1 MKHNLILAG
10 TGKTGRRIANRLT
23 AAGHSV
29 RTAARTGGDIHFDLD
44 DATTW
49 PAALEGVTAAYLVEP
64 SLDADAE
71 NPPRIAR
78 LVTAA
83 VAAGVSRLVLL
94 SAPGADFEGH
104 PLHTTD
110 LAVRESGV
118 EWTVL
123 RPNWFSQN
131 FSEAFWLPAIRSG
144 TLALP
149 TGEGRV
155 PFIDAEDIA
164 DVAIAAL
171 TEDRHAGQVYELT
184 GPRAIGFGEATELI
198 AAASGR
204 SLRYVDVSP
213 DDFLQQQL
221 SHGLPAAD
229 AERMTKLLVSISTGE
244 GERLQDGVEQAL
256 GRAPRRFEDF
266 VVEAAATG
274 CWS

>member
-1 MKHNLILAG
+1 
-10 TGKTGRRIANRLT
+10 
-23 AAGHSV
+23 
-29 RTAARTGGDIHFDLD
+29 
-44 DATTW
+44 
-49 PAALEGVTAAYLVEP
+49 AALEGVTAAYLVEP

-110 LAVRESGV
+110 RAVRESGV